1 MDENERPLIE
11 ISGETNLVRIQSQPL
26 SENPA
31 AVYLAS
37 LESTTGRRTMHQAL
51 NVIANLLS
59 GDKANC
65 FSLAW
70 KNVRYQHTAALRSK
84 LLGLYRPATV
94 NKILSALRRVLQEA
108 WRLGQMS
115 AEDYE
120 RAADIRNVKGETLP
134 RGRELS
140 YGEIAA
146 LMGSCEEDST
156 SAGMRDAALI
166 AVLYGAGLRRAE
178 VVALNLEDY
187 DLETGKLVIRGKRNK
202 ERTAYLDNG
211 AFDAVND
218 WIIYRGNDIGPLFYP
233 INKGGRVIKRRMTD
247 QAIYAILR
255 SRAMKTGVKLF
266 SPHDLRRTFVS
277 DLLDAGADI
286 VTVAKMAGHDQ
297 VQTTARYDRRGE
309 EVKKKAFKLLHV
321 PYRGKR

>member
-1 MDENERPLIE
+1 LESSLPDRY
-11 ISGETNLVRIQSQPL
+11 SETNLILFESQPL
-26 SENPA
+26 SQNPA

-37 LESTTGRRTMHQAL
+37 LESVTGRRTMHQAL
-51 NVIANLLS
+51 DVIAKLLS
-59 GDKANC
+59 TNKANC
-65 FSLAW
+65 FSIAW

-84 LLGLYRPATV
+84 LLEMYRPATV
-94 NKILSALRRVLQEA
+94 NKMLSALRRVLKEA

-120 RAADIRNVKGETLP
+120 RASDIRNVKGETLP

-146 LMGSCEEDST
+146 LMGSCEDDS
-156 SAGMRDAALI
+156 SPAGIRDAALI

-178 VVALNLEDY
+178 VVALNYEDY
-187 DLETGKLVIRGKRNK
+187 DPETGRLIIRGKRKK

-218 WIIYRGNDIGPLFYP
+218 WVLYRGSDPGPLFYP
-233 INKGGRVIKRRMTD
+233 INKGGRVVRRRMTD
-247 QAIYAILR
+247 QAVYTILQV
-255 SRAMKTGVKLF
+255 RASKTGVKLF

-286 VTVAKMAGHDQ
+286 VTVAKMAGHNQ

-321 PYRGKR
+321 PYRGKE

>member
-1 MDENERPLIE
+1 MERSLPDHHSETSLILFE
-11 ISGETNLVRIQSQPL
+11 SQPL
-26 SENPA
+26 SKNPA

-37 LESTTGRRTMHQAL
+37 LESASGRRTMRQAL
-51 NVIANLLS
+51 DVIAHLLS
-59 GDKANC
+59 AGKAHC
-65 FSLAW
+65 FSIAW
-70 KNVRYQHTAALRSK
+70 KNLQYQHTAALRSK
-84 LLGLYRPATV
+84 LLELYRPATV
-94 NKILSALRRVLQEA
+94 NKMLSALRRVLKEA

-146 LMGSCEEDST
+146 LMGSCEDDST
-156 SAGMRDAALI
+156 PAGIRDAALI
-166 AVLYGAGLRRAE
+166 SVLYGAGLRRAE
-178 VVALNLEDY
+178 VVALNFEDY
-187 DLETGKLVIRGKRNK
+187 DLETGKLIIRGKRNK

-218 WIIYRGNDIGPLFYP
+218 WVLYRGNDIGPLFYP
-233 INKGGRVIKRRMTD
+233 INKGGRVVRRRMTD

-255 SRAMKTGVKLF
+255 VRAMKTGVKLF

-309 EVKKKAFKLLHV
+309 DVKKKAFKLLHV

>member
-1 MDENERPLIE
+1 LDDLIIPISSENQ
-11 ISGETNLVRIQSQPL
+11 SLVLLQSQPL
-26 SENPA
+26 SQNPA

-37 LESTTGRRTMHQAL
+37 LESATGRRTMRQAL
-51 NVIANLLS
+51 NVIARLLS
-59 GDKANC
+59 GGKADC
-65 FSLAW
+65 LAISW

-84 LLGLYRPATV
+84 LLEQYRPATT
-94 NKILSALRRVLQEA
+94 NKMLSALRRVLQEA

-120 RAADIRNVKGETLP
+120 RASDIRNVKGETLP

-140 YGEIAA
+140 YGEIAV
-146 LMGSCEEDST
+146 LMGSCEDDST
-156 SAGMRDAALI
+156 PAGIRDAALI

-178 VVALNLEDY
+178 VVALNYEDY
-187 DLETGKLVIRGKRNK
+187 DTETGRLIVRGKRNK

-218 WIIYRGNDIGPLFYP
+218 WILYRGNDTGPLFYP
-233 INKGGRVIKRRMTD
+233 INKGRRLVRRRMTD
-247 QAIYAILR
+247 QAVYAILQV
-255 SRAMKTGVKLF
+255 RALKAGVKLF

-321 PYRGKR
+321 PYRGKG